1 MNELAKFAL
10 LYAGGIL
17 TSGLG
22 VVLLVN
28 GILMMLK
35 GLRVIP

>member
-17 TSGLG
+17 MSGLG
-22 VVLLVN
+22 ASILVG
-28 GILMMLK
+28 GILMILK